1 MKEALTEIK
10 GNAYLPA
17 RQRVRWMREEHKA
30 DWSIITD
37 IVELD
42 FVAGYAIV
50 RATVSDKDGRIIA
63 TALKTGTRKGFPD
76 FVEKAETGAIGRA
89 VALCGYGTEDALD
102 LDEEGAVADSPVEH
116 SPAPSGSPGPKAA
129 KAPRSAPK
137 AATPPPTGGPDDID
151 DDNWAAAIAAA
162 EGKPAH
168 PKPLPPL
175 EEPRCPEHGTDRI
188 RQAKQGHH
196 YCATK
201 LPDGS
206 WCDWSDRR

>member
-63 TALKTGTRKGFPD
+63 TARRRLSSS
-76 FVEKAETGAIGRA
+76 E
-89 VALCGYGTEDALD
+89 L
-102 LDEEGAVADSPVEH
+102 
-116 SPAPSGSPGPKAA
+116 
-129 KAPRSAPK
+129 
-137 AATPPPTGGPDDID
+137 
-151 DDNWAAAIAAA
+151 
-162 EGKPAH
+162 
-168 PKPLPPL
+168 PL
-175 EEPRCPEHGTDRI
+175 RRYRI
-188 RQAKQGHH
+188 SVICSR
-196 YCATK
+196 
-201 LPDGS
+201 
-206 WCDWSDRR
+206 